1 MILKLATI
9 EAMQTANPND
19 RISIPTQREPS
30 MFEYSAIVAMSVIAI
45 RNLFEWLRKKEDA
58 DDKTQERLINHV
70 IEENKQ
76 LREAVVLLAKR
87 EACNVTN

>member
-1 MILKLATI
+1 MISKLAI
-9 EAMQTANPND
+9 VQIIQTVNPND
-19 RISIPTQREPS
+19 RITIPTQREPS

-58 DDKTQERLINHV
+58 DDKTQEKLINHL
-70 IEENKQ
+70 IDENKQ
-76 LREAVVLLAKR
+76 LSEALILLAKR